1 MFAADD
7 LREYESDGSDVE
19 AAKKVVIEVPTRKN
33 VEPKD
38 TRPIGLHITE
48 SGLPSGARIS
58 ARPSPH
64 TG

>member
-7 LREYESDGSDVE
+7 LREYESDSSEVKV
-19 AAKKVVIEVPTRKN
+19 AKRVVIEVPTRKN
-33 VEPKD
+33 VKPED

-58 ARPSPH
+58 ARF
-64 TG
+64 